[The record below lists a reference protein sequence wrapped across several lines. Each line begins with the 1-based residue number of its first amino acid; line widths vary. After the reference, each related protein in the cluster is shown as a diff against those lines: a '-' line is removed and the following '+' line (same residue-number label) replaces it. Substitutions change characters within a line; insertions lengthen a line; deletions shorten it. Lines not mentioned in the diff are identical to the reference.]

1 MLLLQFQIDGDIYA
15 FDVHS
20 IVEVA
25 PFVELKQIPYA
36 PHKIA
41 GVFNYRGKLI
51 PVINLSIIIKNKSI
65 NEIMSTRIIIVSYNS
80 EKYDNKI
87 VGLLAENVTETI
99 TCGKADL
106 QKQSIKIEKAPYFT
120 DIMIRGQQMIQII
133 DINRLISNE
142 IQEQF
147 FLAENDK

>member
-1 MLLLQFQIDGDIYA
+1 MLLLQFQIDDDIYA

-65 NEIMSTRIIIVSYNS
+65 NEIMSTRIIIVNFNS
-80 EKYDNKI
+80 EKYGNKI

-99 TCGKADL
+99 TCTKKDL
-106 QKQSIKIEKAPYFT
+106 QQQSIKIEKAPYFT
-120 DIMIRGQQMIQII
+120 DILVRGLQMIQII
-133 DINRLISNE
+133 DINKLISNE

-147 FLAENDK
+147 FLDENDK